1 MIKKMMLLIVFAAL
15 SFSCST
21 SGEEQN
27 LDIYVYGI
35 VKDEN
40 NVGVGNATIY
50 IQRGKYG
57 NYGPTN
63 YMEYDSVVTSSDGNY
78 SYVIKE
84 FHYNYRV
91 CCGIPPGYA
100 IVEENCTDV
109 DGSIINSKTV
119 PNYIDFQLVKL

>member
-1 MIKKMMLLIVFAAL
+1 MIKKMVLLIVFAAL

-21 SGEEQN
+21 NGEEQN

-40 NVGVGNATIY
+40 NVGVGNVTIY

-57 NYGPTN
+57 NYGPTS
-63 YMEYDSVVTSSDGNY
+63 YTAYDSVVTTSDGNY
-78 SYVIKE
+78 SYIIKE

-91 CCGIPPGYA
+91 CCGIPPGYS
-100 IVEENCTDV
+100 IEEGNCTDV
-109 DGSIINSKTV
+109 DDSIIDSKTI